1 MTNLL
6 EAAPPGARSTAQS
19 GPGQLLIELELS
31 AKSIHH
37 AKTIARENVCLWGLD
52 ELATDIGLTLAELLT
67 NVMRH
72 AAPPLRRQH
81 PKVSRCLVQR
91 VPGGIVV
98 IVHDDDPTMPQEREG
113 DVDSLDGRGLKLV
126 RALAADVT
134 VVPSPTGKDIVAVFA
149 SSAVSVRAEQDL
161 LK

>member
-72 AAPPLRRQH
+72 AAPTSH
-81 PKVSRCLVQR
+81 GYPKVSRCLVQR
-91 VPGGIVV
+91 VLGGIVV
-98 IVHDDDPTMPQEREG
+98 VVHDDDPSLPQEREV
-113 DVDSLDGRGLKLV
+113 DVDSLDGRGLMLV

-134 VVPSPTGKDIVAVFA
+134 VVPSPTGKDIVAVFT